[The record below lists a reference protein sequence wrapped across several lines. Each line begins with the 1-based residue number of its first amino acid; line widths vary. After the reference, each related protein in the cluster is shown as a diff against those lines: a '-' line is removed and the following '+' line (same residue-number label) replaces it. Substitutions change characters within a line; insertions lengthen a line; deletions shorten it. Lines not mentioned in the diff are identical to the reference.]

1 MRKIRSDKG
10 KQRIKVR
17 VDKGKIRKPKTQP
30 MRVPVKFF
38 DRVKEFINN
47 LLKSETN

>member
-10 KQRIKVR
+10 KT
-17 VDKGKIRKPKTQP
+17 RKPKTQP

-38 DRVKEFINN
+38 DKVGEFINN
-47 LLKSETN
+47 LLKNEKTN